1 LYMQG
6 MGADESDS
14 HSPDMLSLEVG
25 RINPAKCEL
34 TTLLALHIPVQPE
47 AEDRVLHQPL
57 VHHLV
62 EGWHRTTY

>member
-1 LYMQG
+1 MQG

>member
-1 LYMQG
+1 